1 MSQSIKIII
10 FLFACLPLH
19 ALKFKQEIVES
30 RKELRC
36 PECRVLVIIPVDDLP
51 PNVLLTRILEG
62 MKNAAN
68 QSQTNSSPSHQSETQ
83 NKDKKTHENTPLP
96 SDPSQMPSGQ
106 VQVTSSNESGG
117 GNVKMKLP
125 HAKAIYDFNSK
136 ESGDLNFKKADII
149 LLKKKIDQ
157 NWYIGELNSR
167 TGSFPINHVQIIVPL
182 PVAQC
187 KSLYDFKMKP
197 NEEEGCLTFKKGTVI
212 NVLRRVDQNWA
223 EGRIEDAIGIFP
235 ISFVEMNGVAKQ
247 LMEVSAK
254 K

>member
-1 MSQSIKIII
+1 M
-10 FLFACLPLH
+10 
-19 ALKFKQEIVES
+19 
-30 RKELRC
+30 
-36 PECRVLVIIPVDDLP
+36 VIIPVDDLP

-68 QSQTNSSPSHQSETQ
+68 QATSNSPSHQPPAAAAEAKPEQKVPT
-83 NKDKKTHENTPLP
+83 TEPVAPT
-96 SDPSQMPSGQ
+96 
-106 VQVTSSNESGG
+106 TNESGG
-117 GNVKMKLP
+117 TTVKLKVP

-149 LLKKKIDQ
+149 LLKKKIDT

-167 TGSFPINHVQIIVPL
+167 TGSFPINHAQIIVPL

-197 NEEEGCLTFKKGTVI
+197 NEEEGCLTFKKGTLI

-223 EGRIEDAIGIFP
+223 EGRIDDAIGIFP

>member
-1 MSQSIKIII
+1 
-10 FLFACLPLH
+10 
-19 ALKFKQEIVES
+19 
-30 RKELRC
+30 
-36 PECRVLVIIPVDDLP
+36 
-51 PNVLLTRILEG
+51 

-68 QSQTNSSPSHQSETQ
+68 QATSNSSPSHQNETS
-83 NKDKKTHENTPLP
+83 KKGHETVPVP
-96 SDPSQMPSGQ
+96 SDPSQTTPAPI
-106 VQVTSSNESGG
+106 TSSNESGG

-223 EGRIEDAIGIFP
+223 EGRIDDAIGIFP